1 MKNKGLLIGAGVLIS
16 MLVGVIALLPLLFGV
31 FATVI
36 TPIETASSKCSPT
49 VTTTSDTGE
58 NLINV
63 PAEYVEDVK
72 KAGEDSGIPAEILA
86 KQIQQESNWDPNA
99 VSPAG
104 AKSLTQ
110 FIPSTWEAIAPGE
123 DPFDPH
129 AAIAAQ
135 GRYMKQLKD
144 QVQHLANG
152 DANQIVKLTLAAY
165 NAGPGAVLNYS
176 GIPPYKETQH
186 YVEIITSG
194 AQVNFSATCSQVDG
208 AKAWDGDLGD
218 GEWTNPLPNSTMS
231 SGYGPRAV
239 PGLPDWAQN
248 HVGIDLLTGAGYVP
262 GGPVI
267 APTDLEITGFFQPDH
282 CLLATAKDGSD
293 LRMSFCH
300 LDTAAV
306 SPGTVVKRGDIL
318 GVEGNYGESVQT
330 TFITHLHYELYI
342 PGEPL
347 TAQNYNPYNGQTI
360 NPEPILKEK
369 GAWVTQ

>member
-1 MKNKGLLIGAGVLIS
+1 MKNKGLLAGASL
-16 MLVGVIALLPLLFGV
+16 LLAALLSLVACIPLLVAV
-31 FATVI
+31 FFAASI
-36 TPIETASSKCSPT
+36 DTPENTSAKCSPAA
-49 VTTTSDTGE
+49 TTTSETSE

-63 PAEYVEDVK
+63 PAEYTEDVK

-86 KQIQQESNWDPNA
+86 KQIQQESNWDPKA

-104 AKSLTQ
+104 AKGLTQ

-144 QVQHLANG
+144 QIQHLANG

-208 AKAWDGDLGD
+208 AKAWDGDLGT
-218 GEWTNPLPNSTMS
+218 GEWTNPCPGCVFT
-231 SGYGPRAV
+231 SGFGMRNVFP
-239 PGLPDWAQN
+239 PGDWKNN
-248 HVGIDLLTGAGYVP
+248 HVGVDLATPGLGQGQAGVEIITPTDMTVVGMLTDDGC
-262 GGPVI
+262 VI
-267 APTDLEITGFFQPDH
+267 AKQNEAPGFQF
-282 CLLATAKDGSD
+282 G
-293 LRMSFCH
+293 FCH
-300 LDTAAV
+300 LDTINVAV
-306 SPGTVVKRGDIL
+306 GQNLKRGDII
-318 GVEGNYGESVQT
+318 GTEGGT
-330 TFITHLHYELYI
+330 GGGAKFAFATHLHFEIYDPQSPI
-342 PGEPL
+342 P
-347 TAQNYNPYNGQTI
+347 AYPYNGHNL

-369 GAWVTQ
+369 GAWVNS

>member
-36 TPIETASSKCSPT
+36 TPIEKTSTKCSPSIT
-49 VTTTSDTGE
+49 NTSE
-58 NLINV
+58 NKDDLINV

-72 KAGEDSGIPAEILA
+72 KAAEEAGLPVEIIA

-99 VSPAG
+99 VSPKG
-104 AKSLTQ
+104 AKGLTQ

-129 AAIAAQ
+129 ASIAAQ

-165 NAGPGAVLNYS
+165 NAGPGAVLSYG
-176 GIPPYKETQH
+176 GIPPYSETEH

-208 AKAWDGDLGD
+208 AKAWDGDLGT
-218 GEWTNPLPNSTMS
+218 GEWTNPCPGCSFT
-231 SGYGPRAV
+231 SGYGQRNLPPGFPDWMRQHVGVDLAT
-239 PGLPDWAQN
+239 PGLGQGQAGVEIITPTDMTV
-248 HVGIDLLTGAGYVP
+248 VGMLADDGC
-262 GGPVI
+262 VI
-267 APTDLEITGFFQPDH
+267 AKQNEAPGFQF
-282 CLLATAKDGSD
+282 G
-293 LRMSFCH
+293 FCH
-300 LDTAAV
+300 LNTINV
-306 SPGTVVKRGDIL
+306 TVGQNLKRGDII
-318 GVEGNYGESVQT
+318 GIEGGTGGGRQ
-330 TFITHLHYELYI
+330 FAFATHLHFEIYDPESPVPAY
-342 PGEPL
+342 
-347 TAQNYNPYNGQTI
+347 PYNGHNL

>member
-104 AKSLTQ
+104 AKGLTQ

-208 AKAWDGDLGD
+208 AKAWDGDLGT
-218 GEWTNPLPNSTMS
+218 GEWTNPCPGCVFT
-231 SGYGPRAV
+231 SGFGMRNVFP
-239 PGLPDWAQN
+239 PGDWKNN
-248 HVGIDLLTGAGYVP
+248 HVGVDLATPGLGQGQAGVEIITP
-262 GGPVI
+262 TDMTVVGMLADDGCVI
-267 APTDLEITGFFQPDH
+267 AKQNEAPGFQF
-282 CLLATAKDGSD
+282 G
-293 LRMSFCH
+293 FCH
-300 LDTAAV
+300 LDTINVAV
-306 SPGTVVKRGDIL
+306 GQNLKRGDII
-318 GVEGNYGESVQT
+318 GIEGGT
-330 TFITHLHYELYI
+330 GGGARFAFATHLHFEIYDPESPVPAY
-342 PGEPL
+342 
-347 TAQNYNPYNGQTI
+347 PYNGHNL